1 MNKKPNYYKDFIIGY
16 KIASLWSSHDSDQTD
31 CEFLDEKF
39 DITDFDDNANQTIET
54 DCVKFIESNHDDLV
68 EYADNVSYNSE
79 ECLSAYEVAGHDF
92 WLTRNGHGAGF
103 WDRNGIDDD
112 LGNRLT
118 DSCKDFGECWIYV
131 NDDQTLSIWNYY
143 YYWPYSYPVA
153 TITR

>member
-16 KIASLWSSHDSDQTD
+16 KIASLWSSNDPDQTD

-39 DITDFDDNANQTIET
+39 DITDFDDDANQTIIN
-54 DCVKFIESNHDDLV
+54 DCIKFIESNHDDLV

-79 ECLSAYEVAGHDF
+79 ESLSPYEVAGHDF

-103 WDRNGIDDD
+103 WDRNGIEDD

-131 NDDQTLSIWNYY
+131 NDDQTLSI
-143 YYWPYSYPVA
+143 
-153 TITR
+153 

>member
-1 MNKKPNYYKDFIIGY
+1 MNYPINNIPDFYKDFIIGY

-131 NDDQTLSIWNYY
+131 NDDQTLSI
-143 YYWPYSYPVA
+143 
-153 TITR
+153 